1 MLKQEII
8 EEINNKNEK
17 EDELENLKE
26 IILYENIMK

>member
-17 EDELENLKE
+17 EVELENLKE